1 MTSSGA
7 AWQDRVD
14 PRPHL
19 TRSAWQVRTNRLRNR
34 FFLIVQCAIGA
45 AVAWSIAHYAL
56 GHPQPFFAPVTVIVT
71 LGLTYGQRLRRVVE
85 LPIGVAI
92 GILVGD
98 TFVQVFGSGP
108 WQLAFVAVTSM
119 SIAVLLGAGGLI
131 MVQAGVQSMIVV
143 TFVAPPGYAFSRWI
157 DAVVGGA
164 VALVAATITPT
175 SPVRRPR
182 QEASQ
187 VLRELAAVL
196 TDTATAARRRD
207 PDRAREA
214 LARARASEGLMSS
227 LREATDEGI
236 AVTRQSPFRRK
247 SAPSVGAI
255 ATLTEPMDRA
265 LRNLRV
271 LVRRVGVAV
280 REGQPLPPAYLD
292 TMDSLAETVDLMA
305 DELQERRTPD
315 NVRPALLLLADET
328 ATISTAG
335 SGATSLSAE
344 VVRAQLRSIVVDLLV
359 LTGWTYEQVREHVPP
374 QEFELDDHPHDDD
387 SRRDPPEG
395 SSDAT
400 GR

>member
-1 MTSSGA
+1 MSTAGN
-7 AWQDRVD
+7 AWQSRVD
-14 PRPHL
+14 PRRHL

-34 FFLIVQCAIGA
+34 LFLIVQCAIGA
-45 AVAWSIAHYAL
+45 AIAWSIAHYVL
-56 GHPQPFFAPVTVIVT
+56 GHPQPFFAPVTVIIT
-71 LGLTYGQRLRRVVE
+71 LGLTYGQRLRRVIE

-98 TFVQVFGSGP
+98 TFVQIFGTGP
-108 WQLAFVAVTSM
+108 WQLAFVAVTAM
-119 SIAVLLGAGGLI
+119 SIAVLLGAGGLM

-143 TFVAPPGYAFSRWI
+143 TLVAPPGYAFSRWI

-182 QEASQ
+182 QEAAQ

-196 TDTATAARRRD
+196 FDTATAARRRD
-207 PDRAREA
+207 PVRAQEA
-214 LARARASEGLMSS
+214 LARARASEDLMSS
-227 LREATDEGI
+227 LRAATVEGI
-236 AVTRQSPFRRK
+236 AVTRQSPFRRR

-280 REGQPLPPAYLD
+280 REAQPLPPAYLD
-292 TMDSLAETVDLMA
+292 SMDTLATTIDLMA
-305 DELQERRTPD
+305 DELQERRTPE

-328 ATISTAG
+328 ATMNTAG

-359 LTGWTYEQVREHVPP
+359 LTGWSYDEVRDHVPP
-374 QEFELDDHPHDDD
+374 QEFELDDHPGETD
-387 SRRDPPEG
+387 RPVRDEP
-395 SSDAT
+395 DA
-400 GR
+400 GRT